1 MERILIKHQTGSKAN
16 QTEAFSLADFIS
28 ITFGRD
34 SSVEVKYDPDRD
46 DLVSRQHARITRESN
61 NPGQFILTDLNSR
74 NGTFVNKSRI
84 NSPYHLNHGDQVQFG
99 VGGPELVFEL
109 DPPPVNP
116 AKQTRMSSDLGGGQA
131 TREIPPET
139 QERKTN
145 DTQPHQP
152 GRMTSL
158 ERRIEEE
165 RYDMENKLER
175 EKAVTHNKLEKEKE
189 NSRWRM
195 IYMGFTLFF
204 IVLFSA
210 AGLYIWDK
218 KNQEKLEVAHSEISK
233 AKKIADKADIEIQK
247 MQEIKTP
254 QQIAGMFSKLTV
266 YIQTSWELVDT
277 RGRKIYHKYIN
288 GIPAYVK
295 SPNGAIEPFPTI
307 HEDEGK
313 PIAGFEEG
321 SGFVI
326 SSDGYILT
334 NRKIAAPWRSP
345 CTCILKLP
353 GAIFDWNKKGKLVQ
367 IGKLEEKD
375 RSELSGWKPK
385 TSPIL
390 KEVEVEGRH
399 IKLSVTFPKTSLPF
413 PARLVRES
421 DKTDVALL
429 KIDSIAALEEP
440 ELDAEVEV
448 KQGDSITVLGY
459 PIASINPQVSIKSKE
474 PVNMEREVRS
484 IPEPTIMSGLIGKI
498 IQDSPDIARTS
509 SHSGDQYINIMGDT
523 YQLSIDSG
531 KGNGGG
537 PVFNSLGKVIG
548 IYSFDFENIAYAVP
562 IKYGVEL
569 KSNPPVIK

>member
-116 AKQTRMSSDLGGGQA
+116 AKQTRLSSDLGGGQA

-195 IYMGFTLFF
+195 IYMGLTLFF

-233 AKKIADKADIEIQK
+233 AKEIADKADIEIQK

-254 QQIAGMFSKLTV
+254 QQIAGSFSKSTV
-266 YIQTSWELVDT
+266 FVRASWELVDSK
-277 RGRKIYHKYIN
+277 GRKIYHRYIK
-288 GIPAYVK
+288 GFPAYEEFK
-295 SPNGAIEPFPTI
+295 DGTIEPILTMS
-307 HEDEGK
+307 EKEGL
-313 PIAGFEEG
+313 PIANDTEG

-326 SSDGYILT
+326 SSSGYILT
-334 NRKIAAPWRSP
+334 NRKTAAPWRSP
-345 CTCILKLP
+345 CTCMLDLP
-353 GAIFDWNKKGKLVQ
+353 GTLYVTDKKRRLVV
-367 IGKLEEKD
+367 KRTLHEDE
-375 RSELSGWKPK
+375 RSLLSWWKPK
-385 TSPIL
+385 TSLDRYQIDM
-390 KEVEVEGRH
+390 EGRH
-399 IKLSVTFPKTSLPF
+399 IKLTVTFPNTSLPF
-413 PARLVRES
+413 PARLVRMS
-421 DKTDVALL
+421 DKADVALL
-429 KIDSIAALEEP
+429 RFDSPSPLEQPDTDDKQEH
-440 ELDAEVEV
+440 V
-448 KQGDSITVLGY
+448 KQGDYVTVLGY
-459 PIASINPQVSIKSKE
+459 PAASANPLISIKSKE
-474 PVNMEREVRS
+474 PINFERETRIV
-484 IPEPTIMSGLIGKI
+484 PFPTITSGLIGKI
-498 IQDSPDIARTS
+498 IEDVPETG
-509 SHSGDQYINIMGDT
+509 HSGDQYLNYMGDS

-537 PVFNSLGKVIG
+537 PVINNLGKIIG
-548 IYSFDFENIAYAVP
+548 VYSFETKSSGPSIAYAVP
-562 IKYGVEL
+562 IKYGL
-569 KSNPPVIK
+569 ALLSYTPD